1 LTESSGAGRG
11 VAIGIDAGGSKT
23 DAVLVDAGGV
33 ELARASAGGAN
44 LRSSGRHAAEAS
56 LSSVISAL
64 LGGHH
69 VRAICVGAAGAG
81 READRDELY
90 ELLKRVAPPRIL
102 LIVMHD
108 GEIAL
113 RTATS
118 ARPAMVVIAGTGSL
132 AYGERADGTSD
143 RAGGYGALI
152 GDPGS
157 GYAIGLD
164 AITHTARALEGV
176 EPTGSLVTEI
186 SRALQVSSA
195 NDLIEGVA
203 QPLHGSPEWAAR
215 SARVAALAAYVA
227 TADRAGDAAARQIL
241 ARHERLL
248 GALAARVARDVR
260 DGDAALPVALCG
272 GAYDAVPTL
281 VAAVT
286 QAVGGTG
293 PCAIIRLERSPAVG
307 AALIALER
315 LRADGAL

>member
-1 LTESSGAGRG
+1 VTGSSDAGRG

-44 LRSSGRHAAEAS
+44 IRSNGSHAVEGS
-56 LSSVISAL
+56 LATVISSL

-90 ELLKRVAPPRIL
+90 ELLKRVAPPRIVM
-102 LIVMHD
+102 IIMHD

-132 AYGERADGTSD
+132 AYGERADGTSV

-164 AITHTARALEGV
+164 AIAHAARALEGV
-176 EPTGSLVTEI
+176 ETTGPLAMEI
-186 SRALQVSSA
+186 ARALQANSA
-195 NDLIEGVA
+195 SDLIERAAKAPPGLSEVGVLA
-203 QPLHGSPEWAAR
+203 VH
-215 SARVAALAAYVA
+215 VAA
-227 TADRAGDAAARQIL
+227 ADRAGDPAARRIL

-248 GALAARVARDVR
+248 GGLAAQVARDIR
-260 DGDAALPVALCG
+260 DGDVKLPVALCG

-281 VAAVT
+281 AAAVT

-293 PCAIIRLERSPAVG
+293 PSAMMRLERSPALG
-307 AALIALER
+307 AAAIALER